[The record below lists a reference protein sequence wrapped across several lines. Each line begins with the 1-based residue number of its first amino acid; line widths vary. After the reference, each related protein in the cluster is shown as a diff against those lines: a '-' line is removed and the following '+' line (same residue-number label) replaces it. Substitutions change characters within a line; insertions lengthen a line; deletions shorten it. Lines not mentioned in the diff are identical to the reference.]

1 MIEDFN
7 SLYWTDGYKLGH
19 KDMLAPG
26 TSRLYRT
33 KIPRKVKYLPKGI
46 NKIVSFGEQMAI
58 RWLHDQFQ
66 RNFFGKPW
74 SHSEQFGKDISDYL
88 GLPYDASHFRDLWDL
103 GYLPIRVKALQ
114 EGLET
119 PEGVP
124 HSTSINTVDGFGWLT
139 LYLETIDSAD
149 SWKQS
154 TSATLA
160 LAYRRN
166 ATKWVMKTDPSQ
178 AFLIP
183 YLCHDFSARGLS
195 PWDMVAS
202 GLGHATCFRGSDTLA
217 VIPAARVFYD
227 EKEVCINSVNA
238 SEHSVT
244 CTGIFYYNRLLRA
257 GRLNHEIDWYY
268 SFDLPCD
275 GSVDNPDYLTIAECL
290 NLRSWLDKFPTGI
303 LSSVDDTMNYWK
315 KLTHIY
321 PRLKDK
327 IMARNGKLVSRPDS
341 GNPVDIVCGNGSM
354 EGNVFGVDGFD
365 NFKQVYSKNED
376 WKGDC
381 IEKAEWCGAIETLWD
396 IFGGHVNEQGY
407 KVLDPHIGCIYG
419 DSINLD
425 KQVQIYERLAAKGF
439 AATNIVLGVG
449 SFTYQFNSRDS
460 AGWAV
465 KASWFETVEWDEFDQ
480 EEIFTYNI
488 YKDPITDSGTKKS
501 LKGFIRVNED
511 FSVQQECTPEEE
523 AGGILLIIYEDGV
536 FHNQTTLTEIRARI
550 DKIV

>member
-1 MIEDFN
+1 MDFN

-33 KIPRKVKYLPKGI
+33 KIPRKVKYMPKGI
-46 NKIVSFGEQMAI
+46 NKIVSFGEQMAM

-74 SHSEQFGKDISDYL
+74 TESEKFGRDISKYL
-88 GLPYDASHFRDLWDL
+88 GQPYSVEHFKELWNL
-103 GYLPIRVKALQ
+103 GYLPIRVKALP

-124 HSTSINTVDGFGWLT
+124 HSTSINTIDGFGWLT

-166 ATKWVMKTDPSQ
+166 ATEWVMKTDPSQ

-217 VIPAARVFYD
+217 VIPAARAFYD
-227 EKEVCINSVNA
+227 EDDDEVCINSVNA

-257 GRLNHEIDWYY
+257 GKLNHEIDWYY

-275 GSVDNPDYLTIAECL
+275 GSVENPDYLAIAECL
-290 NLRSWLDKFPTGI
+290 NLRAWLDKFPTGI

-327 IMARNGKLVSRPDS
+327 IMARDGKLVSRPDS
-341 GNPVDIVCGNGSM
+341 GNPVEIVCGLRAVAATN
-354 EGNVFGVDGFD
+354 EGLHYREGATE
-365 NFKQVYSKNED
+365 NEI
-376 WKGDC
+376 K
-381 IEKAEWCGAIETLWD
+381 GAIEILWD

-425 KQVQIYERLAAKGF
+425 KQVAIYSELARKEF

-460 AGWAV
+460 LGWAV

-523 AGGILLIIYEDGV
+523 EGGLLLVIYENGI
-536 FHNQTTLTEIRARI
+536 FYNQTTLTKIRERI
-550 DKIV
+550 DKLV

>member
-1 MIEDFN
+1 MMDFN

-33 KIPRKVKYLPKGI
+33 KIPRKVKYMPKGI
-46 NKIVSFGEQMAI
+46 NKIVSFGEQMAM

-74 SHSEQFGKDISDYL
+74 TESEKFGRDISKYL
-88 GLPYDASHFRDLWDL
+88 GQPYSVEHFKELWNL
-103 GYLPIRVKALQ
+103 GYLPIRVKALP

-124 HSTSINTVDGFGWLT
+124 HSTSINTIDGFGWLT

-166 ATKWVMKTDPSQ
+166 ATEWVMKTDPSQ

-217 VIPAARVFYD
+217 VIPAARAFYD
-227 EKEVCINSVNA
+227 EDDDEVCINSVNA

-257 GRLNHEIDWYY
+257 GKLNHEIDWYY

-275 GSVDNPDYLTIAECL
+275 GSVENPDYLAIAECL
-290 NLRSWLDKFPTGI
+290 NLRAWLDKFPTGI

-327 IMARNGKLVSRPDS
+327 IMARDGKLVSRPDS
-341 GNPVDIVCGNGSM
+341 GNPVEIVCGLRAVAATN
-354 EGNVFGVDGFD
+354 EGLHYREGATE
-365 NFKQVYSKNED
+365 NEI
-376 WKGDC
+376 K
-381 IEKAEWCGAIETLWD
+381 GAIEILWD

-425 KQVQIYERLAAKGF
+425 KQVAIYSELARKEF

-460 AGWAV
+460 LGWAV

-523 AGGILLIIYEDGV
+523 EGGLLLVIYENGI
-536 FHNQTTLTEIRARI
+536 FYNQTTLTKIRERI
-550 DKIV
+550 DKLV

>member
-1 MIEDFN
+1 MIDFN

-33 KIPRKVKYLPKGI
+33 KIPRKVKYMPKGI
-46 NKIVSFGEQMAI
+46 DKIVSFGEQMAI
-58 RWLHDQFQ
+58 RWLDDQFK

-74 SHSEQFGKDISDYL
+74 TESEKFGRDISKYL
-88 GLPYDASHFRDLWDL
+88 GQPYDVEHFRELWNL
-103 GYLPIRVKALQ
+103 GFLPIRIKALP

-124 HSTSINTVDGFGWLT
+124 HSTSINTIDGFGWLT

-149 SWKQS
+149 SWKQT
-154 TSATLA
+154 TSATYA

-195 PWDMVAS
+195 PWDMIAS

-227 EKEVCINSVNA
+227 EDDDEVCINSVNA

-257 GRLNHEIDWYY
+257 GKLDHEIEWYY

-275 GSVDNPDYLTIAECL
+275 GSVENPDYLAIAECL
-290 NLRSWLDKFPTGI
+290 NLRAWLNKFPTGI

-327 IMARNGKLVSRPDS
+327 IMARDGKLVSRPDS
-341 GNPVDIVCGNGSM
+341 GNPVDIVCGVRPVSATDSGLQYR
-354 EGNVFGVDGFD
+354 EGTTQDEI
-365 NFKQVYSKNED
+365 K
-376 WKGDC
+376 
-381 IEKAEWCGAIETLWD
+381 GAIEILWD
-396 IFGGHVNEQGY
+396 IFGGYVNEQGY

-419 DSINLD
+419 DSINLE
-425 KQVQIYERLAAKGF
+425 KQVAIYEQLANKGF
-439 AATNIVLGVG
+439 ATTCIVLGVG

-460 AGWAV
+460 LGWAV

-501 LKGFIRVNED
+501 LKGFVRVNED
-511 FSVQQECTPEEE
+511 FTVKQECTPEEE
-523 AGGILLIIYEDGV
+523 EGGLLLVIYENGI
-536 FHNQTTLTEIRARI
+536 FYNQTTLTEIRARI
-550 DKIV
+550 DKLV